1 MLNLDYQNLIQKI
14 PKYVLVIS
22 EVLETN
28 NFEAHL
34 VGGSVRDI
42 LIGKQPQD
50 YDIATNAYPEDIQKL
65 FPKSIAVG
73 AKFGTIVVVIEDE
86 NGERFDVEV
95 TTYRSEADYVGGRWP
110 SKVEFSK
117 TIHEDL
123 SRRDFTMNAIAINLQ
138 LMARIRG
145 NDDLENTKQQVTEQI
160 ISLPSSKSEP
170 ELQTHNTNDVFR
182 TPSKPDQNIQKTL
195 ESIQAKDIIQTE
207 RNIQEVLI
215 DPFDGIKDIES
226 GIIRAVRDPLE
237 RFTED
242 GLRPVRACRLASQL
256 SFEIEQET
264 FEAAKATNHITK
276 LISVERFKEEF
287 VKILLKSPKP
297 SVGIRLIDEAG
308 ILQIFI
314 PELLEGK
321 NVNQPQFHI
330 EDVFSHSLHACD
342 VAEDS
347 IKLAALL
354 HDVGKPRTKSE
365 DGKGVHFYGH
375 DQLGADMVVEIMKR
389 LHFSNDEID
398 RTEKLVRWHM
408 FFYPSGDWR
417 KTNLGSNS
425 VAPSDDF
432 LDPVIKGKNDNEKF
446 GWTDGAIRRMIIKL
460 GGEQNFADLM
470 KLRIADAT
478 SNPKSPF
485 NPKEIDVLAKRVSD
499 ILAQESA
506 FKITDLNISGQDLMK
521 ELGLQP
527 GKQIGEIL
535 KYLFEKVIDEPI
547 LNERGKLLGMA
558 QEYLG

>member
-138 LMARIRG
+138 LMAKSREN
-145 NDDLENTKQQVTEQI
+145 NDP
-160 ISLPSSKSEP
+160 ISAL
-170 ELQTHNTNDVFR
+170 
-182 TPSKPDQNIQKTL
+182 
-195 ESIQAKDIIQTE
+195 DIVKTE

-460 GGEQNFADLM
+460 GGEQNFTDLM

-499 ILAQESA
+499 VLAQESA
-506 FKITDLNISGQDLMK
+506 FKISDMNISGQDLMK
-521 ELGLQP
+521 EFSLEP
-527 GKQIGEIL
+527 GKQIGEVL
-535 KYLFEKVIDEPI
+535 KFLFEKVIDEPI
-547 LNERGKLLGMA
+547 LNEKSKLLEMA
-558 QEYLG
+558 KDYLSQ